1 MNAVFRAL
9 YYESAGYQDAVD
21 FYNNYAEENG
31 IVYYNL
37 NYLKGR
43 EEIFPDSVMHDDN
56 HLNGEGWQQNQVKY
70 MLKF

>member
-56 HLNGEGWQQNQVKY
+56 HLNGEGWQQN
-70 MLKF
+70 